1 MAQTGQIQWKY
12 SDPIR
17 RLRNNVVS
25 ATRHSVGYV
34 TWLSLRLTLVRE
46 GCRRVK
52 FGADGWV
59 DPLDSDGIHVCGFAL
74 RQLTRNFFDLAVEVF
89 IGDHFEVGH
98 LRVKPNA
105 VSTAA
110 FDIDHEWLL
119 AGPAGVP
126 GNGEGVRSRIEMEGH
141 EAAGSHVNQP
151 LRAVEKPAGKRLL
164 AFGKETCGHALR

>member
-74 RQLTRNFFDLAVEVF
+74 RQLTRNFFDLAVE
-89 IGDHFEVGH
+89 
-98 LRVKPNA
+98 
-105 VSTAA
+105 
-110 FDIDHEWLL
+110 
-119 AGPAGVP
+119 
-126 GNGEGVRSRIEMEGH
+126 EMEGQQTYCSNS
-141 EAAGSHVNQP
+141 ARYLSRP
-151 LRAVEKPAGKRLL
+151 LISPRV
-164 AFGKETCGHALR
+164 H